1 MFNVKTMIKIWLT
14 YRRLK
19 VNLLEYDNPS
29 RTENV
34 DAVAD
39 MIPIQ
44 PIMLLH
50 TNAHFITIVLC
61 GDCDWRSIS
70 TILLIVKD
78 KLLLVWIQGV
88 CEARLCIVWLKLYMW

>member
-19 VNLLEYDNPS
+19 VNLLEHDNPS

-39 MIPIQ
+39 MTLYNQ
-44 PIMLLH
+44 LCYYTQMHTLLQLSYVV
-50 TNAHFITIVLC
+50 TVI
-61 GDCDWRSIS
+61 DD
-70 TILLIVKD
+70 
-78 KLLLVWIQGV
+78 LLVI
-88 CEARLCIVWLKLYMW
+88 YY

>member
-19 VNLLEYDNPS
+19 VNLLEHDNPS

-34 DAVAD
+34 DAAAD

-44 PIMLLH
+44 SIMLLH
-50 TNAHFITIVLC
+50 TNAHFIIIVLC
-61 GDCDWRSIS
+61 GDCDWWSIS
-70 TILLIVKD
+70 TILLIVKNE
-78 KLLLVWIQGV
+78 LLLVWTQGV
-88 CEARLCIVWLKLYMW
+88 C